1 MPTSPKLFEPN
12 TKALFQKWAERD
24 FRADTTHMHWQAR
37 LFYRSLLQAAFF
49 VSTRPDL
56 PDDNDELRRILG
68 GVPHDVWEPYQD
80 EVRKMFQHEEVNG
93 VGVLFQNRL
102 RKDWA
107 AIESYREEQRSK
119 AAKGWQKRH
128 RVQSKNPAAMP
139 QHATA
144 LPEQSSGVPGI
155 RHEVVGIKHEEV
167 KRRGRKSG
175 TAKAVPSLE
184 QDFKNLKIQNS
195 DGRFQAIKE
204 HYEAEFKIRN
214 PGISPPFDGSDA
226 KNLDGLLKSQ
236 HDKTAET
243 LISWLQNAFDSECS
257 FPLLPGFR
265 LREFCSNAT
274 KFTRGPLKKDGAASV
289 SSKRSNLQC
298 DPASLARIRSLVR

>member
-37 LFYRSLLQAAFF
+37 SFYRSLLQAAFF

-68 GVPHDVWEPYQD
+68 GVPDDVWVEHQD
-80 EVRKMFQHEEVNG
+80 EVRKMFQCGEVNG

-107 AIESYREEQRSK
+107 AIESYREEQRAK
-119 AAKGWQKRH
+119 ATKGWQKRQKG
-128 RVQSKNPAAMP
+128 QSKDSAAMP
-139 QHATA
+139 RHATA

-155 RHEVVGIKHEEV
+155 RHEVVGIKHEVEK
-167 KRRGRKSG
+167 KRRRKSG

-204 HYEAEFKIRN
+204 YYETEFKIRN
-214 PGISPPFDGSDA
+214 AGVNAHFDGGDA
-226 KNLDGLLKSQ
+226 KNLASLLKSQ
-236 HDKTAET
+236 HDKTAEE
-243 LISWLQNAFDSECS
+243 LISWLKNAFDSEGTY
-257 FPLLPGFR
+257 PLLPAFR
-265 LREFCSNAT
+265 LKQFCAVAASFA
-274 KFTRGPLKKDGAASV
+274 KGPLKRNRSAKGRKQV
-289 SSKRSNLQC
+289 SIHSTTEDAIDRL
-298 DPASLARIRSLVR
+298 LL